1 MTKSSSSGK
10 CIIDG
15 QELIEII
22 DLGMHPFADTFIP
35 EERFYESEPVFPLKC
50 GLCKVCGLVQ
60 LIVLTNPDDRYGMYD
75 YSYTSSNSEYARSH
89 WTAFADETITAS
101 PMDTKVLEIGSNDGF
116 LLGRF
121 LAKGCKVLGFDSSES
136 MSKIAIDHGIPTIN
150 SNFCLDEAKRL
161 LASESNFDIIIANNV
176 LNHSNNPLDFLNGV
190 ESLLADNGRFIFE
203 VPYWL
208 SSVQTGNFDQIYHE
222 HISYFTISSLSK
234 IIQHTKLTISDIQ
247 INEYHGGSLRV
258 TLARGR
264 EFQDEKWS
272 HLIEEELNASL
283 ENLETYRVFM
293 TEVRKKRSKLLSK
306 IHQILL
312 AEPNALIILAGAAA
326 KANTFINYY
335 KLDSTLIHCITD
347 NSPHKIGKYTPLS
360 RIPIVA
366 DQALTGLENIY
377 VLTTA
382 WNIVDII
389 KERIAKSNPTA
400 KVLSYE

>member
-89 WTAFADETITAS
+89 WTAFADETITSS
-101 PMDTKVLEIGSNDGF
+101 PLDTKVLEIGSNDGF

-150 SNFCLDEAKRL
+150 SIFCLDEAKRL
-161 LASESNFDIIIANNV
+161 QASESNFDVIIANNV

-283 ENLETYRVFM
+283 ENLDTYRVFM

-389 KERIAKSNPTA
+389 KDRIAKSNPTA

>member
-1 MTKSSSSGK
+1 MTKSSSSSK

-15 QELIEII
+15 KELIEII
-22 DLGMHPFADTFIP
+22 DLGMHPYADTFIP
-35 EERFYESEPVFPLKC
+35 EERYFESEPVFPLKC
-50 GLCKVCGLVQ
+50 GLCRHCGLVQ

-89 WTAFADETITAS
+89 WTAFADETSIS
-101 PMDTKVLEIGSNDGF
+101 PSPDTKVLEIGSNDGF

-121 LAKGCKVLGFDSSES
+121 LSKGCKVLGFDSSES
-136 MSKIAIDHGIPTIN
+136 MSRIANDQGIPTIN
-150 SNFCLDEAKRL
+150 SIFCLEEAEKL
-161 LASESNFDIIIANNV
+161 LASQSHFDVIVANNV
-176 LNHSNNPLDFLNGV
+176 LNHSNDPLDFLNGV
-190 ESLLADNGRFIFE
+190 EKLLANEARFIFE

-222 HISYFTISSLSK
+222 HVSYFTISSLSK
-234 IIQHTKLTISDIQ
+234 MIERTQLRISDIQ
-247 INEYHGGSLRV
+247 LNEYHGGSLRV
-258 TLARGR
+258 TLVRGHAIKQ
-264 EFQDEKWS
+264 ENWSQLIQEEKS
-272 HLIEEELNASL
+272 ASL
-283 ENLETYRVFM
+283 EDIETYRIFM
-293 TEVRKKRSKLLSK
+293 TEVRKKRSRLLSK
-306 IHQILL
+306 IHEIILT
-312 AEPNALIILAGAAA
+312 EPNASIVLAGAAA

-335 KLDSTLIHCITD
+335 NLDSTLIRCITD

-366 DQALTGLENIY
+366 DQALTGIENIY

-389 KERIAKSNPTA
+389 MNRIAKSNPTA

>member
-50 GLCKVCGLVQ
+50 GLCNVCGLVQ
-60 LIVLTNPDDRYGMYD
+60 LIALTNPDDRYGMYD

-89 WTAFADETITAS
+89 WTAFADETITSS
-101 PMDTKVLEIGSNDGF
+101 PLDTKVLEIGSNDGF

-150 SNFCLDEAKRL
+150 SIFCLDEAKRL
-161 LASESNFDIIIANNV
+161 QASESNFDVIIANNV

-258 TLARGR
+258 TLVRRR

-283 ENLETYRVFM
+283 ENLDTYRVFM

-389 KERIAKSNPTA
+389 KDRIAKSNPTA

>member
-1 MTKSSSSGK
+1 MTKSSSSGE

-89 WTAFADETITAS
+89 WTAFADETITSS
-101 PMDTKVLEIGSNDGF
+101 PLDTKVLEIGSNDGF

-150 SNFCLDEAKRL
+150 SIFCLDEAKRL
-161 LASESNFDIIIANNV
+161 QASESNFDVIIANNV

-283 ENLETYRVFM
+283 ENLDTYRVFM

-389 KERIAKSNPTA
+389 KDRIAKSNPTA

>member
-1 MTKSSSSGK
+1 MTKSSSSSK

-15 QELIEII
+15 EELIEII
-22 DLGMHPFADTFIP
+22 DLGMHPYADTFIP
-35 EERFYESEPVFPLKC
+35 EERYFESEPVFPLKC
-50 GLCKVCGLVQ
+50 GLCRHCGLVQ

-89 WTAFADETITAS
+89 WTAFAEETFIS
-101 PMDTKVLEIGSNDGF
+101 PSLDTKVLEIGSNDGF

-121 LAKGCKVLGFDSSES
+121 LSKGCKVLGFDSSES
-136 MSKIAIDHGIPTIN
+136 MSRIANDQGIPTIN
-150 SNFCLDEAKRL
+150 SIFCLEEAEKL
-161 LASESNFDIIIANNV
+161 LASQSHFDVIVANNV
-176 LNHSNNPLDFLNGV
+176 LNHSNDPLDFLNGV
-190 ESLLADNGRFIFE
+190 EKLLANEGRFIFV

-222 HISYFTISSLSK
+222 HVSYFTISSLSK
-234 IIQHTKLTISDIQ
+234 MIERTQLRISDIQ
-247 INEYHGGSLRV
+247 LNEYHGGSLRV
-258 TLARGR
+258 TLVRGHAIKQ
-264 EFQDEKWS
+264 ENWSQLIQEEKS
-272 HLIEEELNASL
+272 ASL
-283 ENLETYRVFM
+283 EDIETYRIFM
-293 TEVRKKRSKLLSK
+293 TEVRKKRSRLLSK
-306 IHQILL
+306 IHEIILT
-312 AEPNALIILAGAAA
+312 EPNASIVLAGAAA

-335 KLDSTLIHCITD
+335 NLDSTLIRCITD

-366 DQALTGLENIY
+366 DQALTGIENIY

-389 KERIAKSNPTA
+389 MDRIAKSNPTA